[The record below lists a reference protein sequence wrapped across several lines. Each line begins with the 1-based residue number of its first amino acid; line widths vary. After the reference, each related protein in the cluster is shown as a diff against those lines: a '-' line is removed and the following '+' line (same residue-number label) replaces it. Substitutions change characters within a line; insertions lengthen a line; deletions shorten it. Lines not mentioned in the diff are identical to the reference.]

1 MAGLGKYCMG
11 GFGRIGVYRVKK
23 HCAAR
28 DAYLLVVVVDETPD
42 DVGLVRVHGGQHVGR
57 LAGQVHHLVLTEHL
71 LVVTSLSVHLRVE
84 ILNYIYI
91 YICQQ
96 DYKQKKRYLVMCNF
110 LKHMVYNN

>member
-1 MAGLGKYCMG
+1 MG
-11 GFGRIGVYRVKK
+11 FKK
-23 HCAAR
+23 RCAAR

-42 DVGLVRVHGGQHVGR
+42 DVGLVWVHGGQYVGR

-71 LVVTSLSVHLRVE
+71 LVVTSLSVHLIVD
-84 ILNYIYI
+84 ILNYIW
-91 YICQQ
+91 QQ